1 MQRFKEF
8 YSLQVLHSE
17 GTLVSLAQ
25 GILNILTPTAWAP
38 PPTTASQSAGGGQT
52 GGDTG
57 PARSATAPAAAPPVA
72 EKRGEMSFPILIKY
86 QFIFTHT
93 YQY

>member
-1 MQRFKEF
+1 MQRFNEF

-25 GILNILTPTAWAP
+25 GILNILTPTAWS
-38 PPTTASQSAGGGQT
+38 PPTASRSAGGGQT

-93 YQY
+93 